1 VVRSFAVLLCIA
13 WQTHAYAGPESTITW
28 VTATAYNS
36 LPGQTDSTPWIA
48 AWGDRL
54 SPDMKVIAVSR
65 DLLGEGW
72 LARGTRVR
80 IEGLEGEYTVLDK
93 MNARF
98 SNRID
103 VYMGSDLESARRWGV
118 REVQI
123 EWTRP

>member
-1 VVRSFAVLLCIA
+1 MLACIA
-13 WQTHAYAGPESTITW
+13 GLSPALAGPETTVTW

-36 LPGQTDSTPWIA
+36 VPEQTDSTPWIA

-54 SPDMKVIAVSR
+54 SPDMKIIAVSR

-72 LARGTRVR
+72 LARGTKVR
-80 IEGLEGEYTVLDK
+80 IEGLEGEYVVLDK
-93 MNARF
+93 MNSRF
-98 SNRID
+98 TNRID
-103 VYMGSDLESARRWGV
+103 VYMGRDLEKARRWGV